1 MRIRKVFFANGA
13 VFDFPSSRR
22 GFKKKVDFA
31 RGYEGRLTWFR
42 DCPAWRSACELYRLR
57 SLAGD
62 I

>member
-13 VFDFPSSRR
+13 VFEIPASRR
-22 GFKKKVDFA
+22 GFKKKVEFA

-57 SLAGD
+57 SQAGD

>member
-1 MRIRKVFFANGA
+1 MRIRKVFFANGTVLEITA
-13 VFDFPSSRR
+13 SRC
-22 GFKKKVDFA
+22 GFKKMVDFA

>member
-13 VFDFPSSRR
+13 VFEIPASRR

-42 DCPAWRSACELYRLR
+42 DCPAWRSACEQYRLR